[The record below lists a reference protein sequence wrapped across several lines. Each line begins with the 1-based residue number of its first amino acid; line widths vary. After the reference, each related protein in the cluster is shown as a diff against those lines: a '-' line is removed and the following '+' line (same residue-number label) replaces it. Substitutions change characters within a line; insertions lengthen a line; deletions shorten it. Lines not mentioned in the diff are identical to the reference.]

1 MKSTSKLALIF
12 TVVSALLVSSGSR
25 IYSQTELDLPLAS
38 QAAEVEQT
46 VGVTRI
52 TINYHRPLVGGR
64 KIWGG
69 LVPLGQPW
77 RAGANENTTIEFS
90 TPVSV
95 EGKPL
100 PAGKY
105 GLHMIP
111 NPDKWT
117 IIFSKM
123 AEAWGSYTYNQSED
137 ALRVEV
143 KPRENEMEEAL
154 EYEFEDLKPDSTT
167 VTMKWEKI
175 AVPFTVTVKDE
186 DSVFPSVR
194 NQLRGK
200 YQYTW
205 TPPYEAAQYCLTKKK
220 NYEEGLKW
228 VDLSIQNEERFE
240 NLYTKAELLK
250 ALNRSDESKKFRDRA
265 LEIGTPVQMYSQART
280 LQFEKRGDEATP
292 IFQALVKKS
301 PDSVFGHLAQARLKV
316 AAGDFDGALA
326 EAKAADAVA
335 PQSDQIKASIKRLI
349 ERLQKKEDIN
359 K

>member
-1 MKSTSKLALIF
+1 M
-12 TVVSALLVSSGSR
+12 V
-25 IYSQTELDLPLAS
+25 
-38 QAAEVEQT
+38 
-46 VGVTRI
+46 
-52 TINYHRPLVGGR
+52 NGR

-69 LVPLGQPW
+69 VVPLGQVW

-95 EGKPL
+95 EGKTL

-137 ALRVEV
+137 ALRVDV
-143 KPRENEMEEAL
+143 KPRQNEMEEAL
-154 EYEFEDLKPDSTT
+154 EYEFENLKPESVDI
-167 VTMKWEKI
+167 TMKWEKV
-175 AVPFTVTVKDE
+175 AVPFNVTVKDE

-194 NQLRGK
+194 NQLRNR
-200 YQYTW
+200 YQYSW
-205 TPPYEAAQYCLTKKK
+205 TPPNEAAQYCLTRKK

-228 VDLSIQNEERFE
+228 ADLSIQNEERFE
-240 NLYTKAELLK
+240 NLYTKSELLK
-250 ALNRSDESKKFRDRA
+250 ALNRTDESRKVRDQA
-265 LEIGTPVQMYSQART
+265 FQVATPVQMYSQART
-280 LQFEKRGDEATP
+280 LQFEKRGDEAMP

-301 PDSVFGHLAQARLKV
+301 PDSIFGHLAQARIKT

-335 PQSDQIKASIKRLI
+335 PPSDQIKASIQRVI